1 MSTSESGSIFEHK
14 EQPTLALEAP
24 TKDVIEE
31 DDIQTVVVDGNPVR
45 MDKLGPLVINTDGT
59 LARINNWHEMTEL
72 EQQKT
77 LRVLGRR
84 NKQRLAKLQEEAGL
98 DAIEKIG
105 SFCQNA
111 TTRRRIFEAFYGGFD
126 SSLDEAALDLLRAR
140 RKVAEQLGF
149 RSYADLEMAPM
160 AVGDEATARR
170 WMDQCWQEAQPTMSK
185 AVKKMKDVSS
195 RGGSK
200 GLSHVDQ
207 MFWRAHV
214 AREIDTWRLSEFLPA
229 DKCLPSLLNL
239 VGKAY
244 SVTFREV
251 DGANLLTRLL
261 SGWHRSVKVYEVTD
275 GPPSAVKKAG
285 RGKLG
290 YVYLD
295 LYRRMSFLGRP
306 AVELAGALR
315 LCPGHAYLSC
325 NLPGVGLGQG
335 SKLLHPEELVGIT
348 HELGH
353 AVHILCHT
361 GSPQEFDD
369 LPLDVLELPSTL
381 VETIALHPESMTQ
394 YAQHRDNGSLPP
406 GDLLRSCQRDS
417 HFFVRVLQNCS
428 VSLGLH
434 AEDFDPFK
442 KTAADLRE
450 HAISLWQRY
459 SLVEADPAF
468 TPLGGDAG
476 LNVGHGANHVAYL
489 LCYLRVANIL
499 QKKGSRKDAARWL
512 QPEFAGLL
520 RSQLLDQNFPSER
533 MAAVQPT
540 LGKQGRELPPHP
552 LPQLPSS
559 TLLLFQQLAQ

>member
-1 MSTSESGSIFEHK
+1 
-14 EQPTLALEAP
+14 
-24 TKDVIEE
+24 
-31 DDIQTVVVDGNPVR
+31 
-45 MDKLGPLVINTDGT
+45 
-59 LARINNWHEMTEL
+59 
-72 EQQKT
+72 
-77 LRVLGRR
+77 
-84 NKQRLAKLQEEAGL
+84 
-98 DAIEKIG
+98 
-105 SFCQNA
+105 
-111 TTRRRIFEAFYGGFD
+111 
-126 SSLDEAALDLLRAR
+126 
-140 RKVAEQLGF
+140 
-149 RSYADLEMAPM
+149 M

-285 RGKLG
+285 RG
-290 YVYLD
+290 
-295 LYRRMSFLGRP
+295 
-306 AVELAGALR
+306 
-315 LCPGHAYLSC
+315 C

-499 QKKGSRKDAARWL
+499 QKKGSRTY
-512 QPEFAGLL
+512 AGAHGH
-520 RSQLLDQNFPSER
+520 Q
-533 MAAVQPT
+533 
-540 LGKQGRELPPHP
+540 
-552 LPQLPSS
+552 
-559 TLLLFQQLAQ
+559 